1 MKILMSIKP
10 QFVEKIRRGEKKFEF
25 RRILPKRQDIDR
37 IVVYASKPVGKV
49 VGEIAVAGY
58 LTLTVDEMWEATK
71 DISGLTREEFFN
83 YFHGKQ
89 NAHAIAIESYR
100 DYEQPI
106 PLDVLLSGKTPPQSY
121 CYLNNFEEWRVSNT
135 SQLFS
140 LNFANKNK

>member
-1 MKILMSIKP
+1 MSIKP

-25 RRILPKRQDIDR
+25 RRILPKREDIGR

-83 YFHGKQ
+83 YFHGKK
-89 NAHAIAIESYR
+89 NAHAIAIESYQ
-100 DYEQPI
+100 DYERPI
-106 PLDVLLSGKTPPQSY
+106 PLEVLFPGTVPPQSY
-121 CYLNNFEEWRVSNT
+121 RYLNKYEELR
-135 SQLFS
+135 
-140 LNFANKNK
+140 ANLPF